1 MKVMVVG
8 SGGREH
14 ALVWKLYQ
22 SEKAGKIYAAPGNDG
37 LAELAELVDIDMTD
51 ISGLA
56 NFARKQKI
64 DLTIVGP
71 EEPLVAGIVNE
82 FQARNLKIFGP
93 TREAAMLEGSKIF
106 AKQLLNRYNIPTAD
120 FEVFTDPSEAIS
132 YLKDTDYP
140 RVIKAE
146 GLARGQGTK
155 IVTSQQEAIKTV
167 NRIMEDRIFGDA
179 GERIVVE
186 NFLTGQEISIMALTD
201 GETLLPLAASRDHKP
216 VFDGDEGP
224 NTGGM
229 GAYSPVPYLSEAE
242 EEEIYRQIMYPT
254 LKALRAEDINY
265 QGVLYAGLILTSSGP
280 KVLEFNARFG
290 DPESQAV
297 LPRLQDD
304 LLAVI
309 EEIVAGRLT
318 RKKLSWSKESAVSVV
333 LAAGGYPLTYDEG
346 DEISGLDKVNRYD
359 NLLVFHAGTRK
370 TGEKFITSGGRVLN
384 LTILAEGFFSA
395 VNQVYQHIEEI
406 YFRDMHYRSD
416 IGRSA
421 LEELNPENYNRYN
434 Q

>member
-14 ALVWKLYQ
+14 ALVWKFYQ
-22 SEKAGKIYAAPGNDG
+22 SEKADKIYAAPGNDG

-51 ISGLA
+51 TSGLA
-56 NFARKQKI
+56 DFARKNEI
-64 DLTIVGP
+64 DLTVVGP
-71 EEPLVAGIVNE
+71 EEPLVAGIVDE
-82 FQARNLKIFGP
+82 FQARGLKIFGP
-93 TREAAMLEGSKIF
+93 TREAAMLEGSKVF
-106 AKQLLNRYNIPTAD
+106 AKQILTKYNIPTAD

-132 YLKDTDYP
+132 YLKNIDYP

-146 GLARGQGTK
+146 GLAGGQGTK
-155 IVTSQQEAIKTV
+155 IVTSRKEAIQAV

-201 GETLLPLAASRDHKP
+201 GEILLPLAASRDHKP
-216 VFDGDEGP
+216 IFDGDEGP
-224 NTGGM
+224 NTAGM

-242 EEEIYRQIMYPT
+242 EEEIYRQIMRPT
-254 LKALRAEDINY
+254 LKALREEDINY

-297 LPRLQDD
+297 LPRLKDD

-309 EEIVAGRLT
+309 EEIVEGRLD
-318 RKKLSWSKESAVSVV
+318 RKKLSWCSESAVCVV
-333 LAAGGYPLTYDEG
+333 LTAGGYPLTYEEG
-346 DEISGLDKVNRYD
+346 DEIFGLVEVNRYD

-370 TGEKFITSGGRVLN
+370 TGDKFVTSGGRVLN
-384 LTILAEGFFSA
+384 LTILADGLFSA
-395 VNQVYQHIEEI
+395 INQVYEHVEEI
-406 YFRDMHYRSD
+406 DFRDMHYRSD

-421 LEELNPENYNRYN
+421 IQELDSGNYSP
-434 Q
+434 

>member
-14 ALVWKLYQ
+14 ALIWKFYQ
-22 SEKAGKIYAAPGNDG
+22 SEKADKIYAAPGNGG

-51 ISGLA
+51 TSALA
-56 NFARKQKI
+56 DFASNNKI
-64 DLTIVGP
+64 DLTVVGP
-71 EEPLVAGIVNE
+71 EEPLVAGIVDE
-82 FQARNLKIFGP
+82 FQARGLKIFGP
-93 TREAAMLEGSKIF
+93 TREAAMLEGSKVF
-106 AKQLLNRYNIPTAD
+106 AKQILTKYNIPTAD

-132 YLKDTDYP
+132 YLKNIDYP

-146 GLARGQGTK
+146 GLAGGQGTK
-155 IVTSQQEAIKTV
+155 IVTSRKKAIQAV
-167 NRIMEDRIFGDA
+167 NSIMEDRIFGDA

-201 GETLLPLAASRDHKP
+201 GEILLPLAASRDHKP

-224 NTGGM
+224 NTAGM
-229 GAYSPVPYLSEAE
+229 GAYSPVPYLSDAE

-254 LKALRAEDINY
+254 LKALQSEDINY

-297 LPRLQDD
+297 LPRLKDD

-309 EEIVAGRLT
+309 EEIVEGRLK
-318 RKKLSWSKESAVSVV
+318 RKKLSWCSESAVCVV
-333 LAAGGYPLTYDEG
+333 LTAGGYPLTYEEG
-346 DEISGLDKVNRYD
+346 DEISGLEQVNRYD

-370 TGEKFITSGGRVLN
+370 IGDKFVTKGGRVLN
-384 LTILAEGFFSA
+384 LTILAEGLFSA
-395 VNQVYQHIEEI
+395 INQVYEHVEEI
-406 YFRDMHYRSD
+406 DFKDMHYRSD
-416 IGRSA
+416 IGRTA
-421 LEELNPENYNRYN
+421 LQELDSGNYSP
-434 Q
+434 

>member
-14 ALVWKLYQ
+14 ALVWKFYQ
-22 SEKAGKIYAAPGNDG
+22 SEKADKIYAAPGNDG

-51 ISGLA
+51 TSGLA
-56 NFARKQKI
+56 DFARKNEI
-64 DLTIVGP
+64 DLTVVGP
-71 EEPLVAGIVNE
+71 EEPLVAGIVDE
-82 FQARNLKIFGP
+82 FQARGLKIFGP
-93 TREAAMLEGSKIF
+93 TREAAMLEGSKVF
-106 AKQLLNRYNIPTAD
+106 AKQILTKYNIPTAD

-132 YLKDTDYP
+132 YLKNIDYP

-146 GLARGQGTK
+146 GLAGGQGTK
-155 IVTSQQEAIKTV
+155 IVTSRKEAIQAV

-201 GETLLPLAASRDHKP
+201 GEILLPLAASRDHKP
-216 VFDGDEGP
+216 IFDGDEGP
-224 NTGGM
+224 NTAGM

-242 EEEIYRQIMYPT
+242 EEEIYRQIMRPT
-254 LKALRAEDINY
+254 LKALREEDINY

-297 LPRLQDD
+297 LPRLKDD

-309 EEIVAGRLT
+309 EEIVEGRLD
-318 RKKLSWSKESAVSVV
+318 RKKLSWCSESAVCVV
-333 LAAGGYPLTYDEG
+333 LTAGGYPLTYEEG
-346 DEISGLDKVNRYD
+346 DEIFGLVEVNRYD

-370 TGEKFITSGGRVLN
+370 TGDKFVTSGGRVLN
-384 LTILAEGFFSA
+384 LTILADGLFSA
-395 VNQVYQHIEEI
+395 INQVYEHVEEI
-406 YFRDMHYRSD
+406 DFRDMHYRSD

-421 LEELNPENYNRYN
+421 VQELDPKHYSP
-434 Q
+434 